1 MIFKE
6 KKEKYIFIFAI
17 AIILVVS
24 GPLQFSSPSYA
35 FYDRYIFEQTTTTH
49 RLYEERNNFN
59 MRSQNSLTN

>member
-6 KKEKYIFIFAI
+6 KEKYVFIFAI

-49 RLYEERNNFN
+49 RLYEEKNNFN
-59 MRSQNSLTN
+59 MRSQNSLIN